1 MPAFPSSKRAAQIC
15 LAVLL
20 LSVSGVGAATAAGFE
35 CPEIGKGEVRISPA
49 QAKVFT
55 EGSSS
60 DLANEITSLIVSL
73 KSQRPGIDYSSL
85 LNAAM
90 AAYCPVIADAKNLSA
105 QEKSSRIW
113 KFEAVMRERL
123 ASQISS
129 AGDSSI
135 LAQVDISPKVYE
147 ALRDK
152 AVSLGQTPSKYM
164 ASLLDKAVSEAG
176 Q

>member
-1 MPAFPSSKRAAQIC
+1 MPVFPSSKRATQIC
-15 LAVLL
+15 CALL
-20 LSVSGVGAATAAGFE
+20 FFASSGASIAAGFE
-35 CPEIGKGEVRISPA
+35 CPEIGKGEVRISPV

-55 EGSSS
+55 EGNSA

-73 KSQRPGIDYSSL
+73 KSQRPGIDYSSI

-90 AAYCPVIADAKNLSA
+90 AAYCPVIADAKNLST

-113 KFEAVMRERL
+113 KFEAVLRERL

-129 AGDSSI
+129 GGDSSI

-152 AVSLGQTPSKYM
+152 AASLGQTPSKYM
-164 ASLLDKAVSEAG
+164 AALLDKAASDAG

>member
-1 MPAFPSSKRAAQIC
+1 MSAFPSSRRAARIC
-15 LAVLL
+15 FAVLFFA
-20 LSVSGVGAATAAGFE
+20 SGVGASAAAGFE
-35 CPEIGKGEVRISPA
+35 CPEIGKGEVQLSKA

-55 EGSSS
+55 DGTSA

-73 KSQRPGIDYSSL
+73 KSQRSGIGYADL
-85 LNAAM
+85 LNALM
-90 AAYCPVIADAKNLSA
+90 AAYCPVIANAPNLSS

-113 KFEAVMRERL
+113 KFEAVLRERL

-129 AGDSSI
+129 NDDSSI
-135 LAQVDISPKVYE
+135 LAQVDISVKVYE

-152 AVSLGQTPSKYM
+152 AASLGQTPSRYM
-164 ASLLDKAVSEAG
+164 ASLLDKAAQQPG